1 MAAKL
6 TFIKRVLTFLDEQEN
21 IWKNWGDKLRHGI
34 TTENETL
41 VNKAMQDGYKS
52 FKDHL
57 SRTTTATLTYSKGLK
72 LQLEELDNQFANFK
86 LETQV
91 RKSEARLQSLKE
103 NIEEAQRHV
112 ATYHSSVADIQ

>member
-21 IWKNWGDKLRHGI
+21 IWKNWGDKLRHGL

-57 SRTTTATLTYSKGLK
+57 SRATNLTYSKGLK

-86 LETQV
+86 LETEV
-91 RKSEARLQSLKE
+91 RKSEARLKSLKD